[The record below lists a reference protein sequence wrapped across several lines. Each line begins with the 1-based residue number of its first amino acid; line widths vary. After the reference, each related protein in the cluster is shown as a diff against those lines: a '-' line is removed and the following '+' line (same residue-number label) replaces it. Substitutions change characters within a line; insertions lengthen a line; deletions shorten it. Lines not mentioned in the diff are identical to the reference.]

1 MATLTIPFGGE
12 SCKLEI
18 ADRNLAEV
26 LIPKPSKA
34 LPDLERAILPI
45 KRGQIYFFSHSEV
58 EYRSIFQ

>member
-34 LPDLERAILPI
+34 LPDLERAIYRLKGDRFI
-45 KRGQIYFFSHSEV
+45 FSV
-58 EYRSIFQ
+58 TVR